1 MDTPRVLESST
12 STQLDVHE
20 LGEAVWPQYVYRTGM
35 PIITNTIHFTRYAA
49 KQTPS
54 SHALSRSR
62 SPRSGIEAAHS
73 RARVLSIP
81 AVLFA
86 QSVNLN
92 ASIHL
97 YSVRVERGSN
107 ETLKAVYMLSYFPD
121 ISFFFLIAFTRIQ
134 WNPHNPVV

>member
-1 MDTPRVLESST
+1 
-12 STQLDVHE
+12 
-20 LGEAVWPQYVYRTGM
+20 M
-35 PIITNTIHFTRYAA
+35 PIITNAIHFLRYAG